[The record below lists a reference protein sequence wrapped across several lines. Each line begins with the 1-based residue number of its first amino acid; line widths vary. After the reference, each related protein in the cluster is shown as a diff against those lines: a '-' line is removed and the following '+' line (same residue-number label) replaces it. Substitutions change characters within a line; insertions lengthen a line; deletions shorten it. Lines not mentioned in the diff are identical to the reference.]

1 MGMMDFYLDM
11 IRFKSLQSLTK
22 EEIAEAIKSATD
34 FFGMPFPQVQDN
46 TYNPEGG
53 TMFAHCDPHSYD
65 DDWICYDMAELA
77 QLNVSTYD
85 ALTLVLTH
93 EATHRR
99 TQMYKFPGPKNGAY
113 AKECISDWYM
123 GVRAGML
130 GMKDVRNVIEG
141 LGAMNGCDTHPAGFI
156 RKQFI
161 TDGVGKG
168 ILNKHHSGANF
179 EYFINDFKEF
189 YFKMLPTIEKEYPKH
204 YSLMQRLGY
213 KKDFDF

>member
-1 MGMMDFYLDM
+1 MHRMDFFLYLS
-11 IRFKSLQSLTK
+11 RLRGLEKLT
-22 EEIAEAIKSATD
+22 EEQIVEAVKGACD
-34 FFGMPFPQVQDN
+34 FFVMPLPKIGDTTN
-46 TYNPEGG
+46 HPEYR
-53 TMFAHCDPHSYD
+53 TMFASDNPNSYE
-65 DDWICYDMAELA
+65 DDWICYDIKELA
-77 QLNVSTYD
+77 SLNVSSYG

-130 GMKDVRNVIEG
+130 GMEDIRYVIEG
-141 LGAMNGCDTHPAGFI
+141 LGVGPGCETHPAGFI

-189 YFKMLPTIEKEYPKH
+189 YNKMLPTIEKEYPKY
-204 YSLMQRLGY
+204 YSLMERYGN
-213 KKDFDF
+213 KKTFDF

>member
-53 TMFAHCDPHSYD
+53 TMFAHSDPHSYD

-141 LGAMNGCDTHPAGFI
+141 LGATNGCDTHPAGFI

-189 YFKMLPTIEKEYPKH
+189 YFKMLPTIEKEYPKY
-204 YSLMQRLGY
+204 YSLIQRFGY

>member
-1 MGMMDFYLDM
+1 MGRMDLYLNM
-11 IRFKSLQSLTK
+11 IRFKSLQNLT
-22 EEIAEAIKSATD
+22 EDEVIEAVRSACD
-34 FFGMPFPQVQDN
+34 FFGLPIPKVGDTTNHPQ
-46 TYNPEGG
+46 YS
-53 TMFAHCDPHSYD
+53 TMFASSDPKSYD
-65 DDWICYDMAELA
+65 DDWICYDMIQLAEM
-77 QLNVSTYD
+77 NVSTYD

-130 GMKDVRNVIEG
+130 GMKDVRSVIEG
-141 LGAMNGCDTHPAGFI
+141 LGATEGCDTHPAGFI

-168 ILNKHHSGANF
+168 ILNKHHTGANF
-179 EYFINDFKEF
+179 EYYINDFKEF
-189 YFKMLPTIEKEYPKH
+189 YYKMLPTIEKEYSKY
-204 YSLMQRLGY
+204 YSLMQRFGN
-213 KKDFDF
+213 KKEFDF